1 MRVENGKAHIQ
12 KGKKE
17 ILRVVFSRTGIILVL
32 LMLQFAMLL
41 LPAVYINNYSTYYY
55 VSYIILAAILG
66 IYIINGKGNPTGK
79 LAWMLPFIVL
89 PVFGIFLY
97 LFVKLQFKPRWMNN
111 RLKQLTQSTLQFS
124 TQKPE
129 VMGELAQEDPY
140 VARLAEYVGTH
151 ANYPV
156 YKNSEV
162 KYFPLGEDKFAEMKR
177 QLEKARYFIFLEY
190 FIVEEGEMWG
200 AILEILKRKVKDG
213 VEVRFMYDG
222 MCSLSLLPYRYPK
235 KMIAEGIQCKMFAPI
250 RPMLSTQQNN
260 RDHRK
265 ILVIDGQVAFTGG
278 INLADE
284 YINKRIRFGHWKDTA
299 IMIKGEAVKS
309 FTLMFLKMW
318 NVEKRVA
325 LSNKEDYEKYLNI
338 QIEKTPVLGA
348 GYIIPYADNPL
359 DEENVGENVYLDML
373 YTAKKYVHIMTP
385 YLILDY
391 QFIVALTYAAKRGID
406 VSIIMPGIPD
416 KQYAFAVAKTYYKEL
431 IEAGVKIYEYIP
443 GFMHAK
449 SFVSDDDKAVV
460 GTINLDYRS
469 FYHHFECAAY
479 IYKNK
484 EIEKIEADFQNCL
497 RKCRRIEASEYREQ
511 NILFRIMGRVLRIFA
526 PLM

>member
-1 MRVENGKAHIQ
+1 VENRKAHIQ
-12 KGKKE
+12 KGKKG
-17 ILRVVFSRTGIILVL
+17 ISRVIFSRTGIIFVL

-41 LPAVYINNYSTYYY
+41 VPAVYINDYSTYYY
-55 VSYIILAAILG
+55 FSYIILAAILV

-79 LAWMLPFIVL
+79 LAWMLPFLVL

-97 LFVKLQFKPRWMNN
+97 LFVKLQFKPRWINH
-111 RLKQLTQSTLQFS
+111 RLKKLAGDTIQFS
-124 TQKPE
+124 SQKQE
-129 VMGELAQEDPY
+129 VIEELEKEAPY
-140 VARLAEYVGTH
+140 VARLAEYVGRY
-151 ANYPV
+151 AKYPV

-162 KYFPLGEDKFAEMKR
+162 KYFPLGEDKFAEMKK
-177 QLEKARYFIFLEY
+177 QLEKAQYFIFLEY

-200 AILEILKRKVKDG
+200 AILDILKRKVKEG

-222 MCSLSLLPYRYPK
+222 MCSLALLPYRYPK
-235 KMIAEGIQCKMFAPI
+235 KMLAVGIQCKMFAPI

-278 INLADE
+278 VNLADE
-284 YINKRIRFGHWKDTA
+284 YINKKVRFGHWKDSA
-299 IMIKGEAVKS
+299 IMIKGEAVRS
-309 FTLMFLKMW
+309 FTLMFLQMW
-318 NVEKRVA
+318 NVEKRVI
-325 LSNKEDYEKYLNI
+325 LGTKENYEKYLNI
-338 QIEKTPVLGA
+338 QVKKIIESDLG
-348 GYIIPYADNPL
+348 YVIPYADSPV
-359 DEENVGENVYLDML
+359 DSENVGENIYLDML

-391 QFIVALTYAAKRGID
+391 QFIVALTYVAKCGID

-416 KQYAFAVAKTYYKEL
+416 KQYAFAVGKTYYKEL
-431 IEAGVKIYEYIP
+431 IEAGVKIYEYTP
-443 GFMHAK
+443 GFMHSK
-449 SFVSDDDKAVV
+449 SFVSDDEKAVV

-484 EIEKIEADFQNCL
+484 EIAKIEEDFQYCL
-497 RKCRRIEASEYREQ
+497 TQCRRIEATEYRNQ
-511 NILFRIMGRVLRIFA
+511 NILFRMMGRVLRIFA